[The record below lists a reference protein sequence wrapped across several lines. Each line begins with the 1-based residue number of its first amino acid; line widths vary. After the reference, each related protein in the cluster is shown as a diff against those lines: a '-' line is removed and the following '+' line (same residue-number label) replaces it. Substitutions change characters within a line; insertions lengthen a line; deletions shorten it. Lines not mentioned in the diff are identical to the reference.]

1 MNTHKPS
8 STSKSTQRQNR
19 KGKTLQNEQAHSCD
33 HKNWSRRD
41 FLTASGLFAAGASFM
56 LGSSSLK
63 AFAPNQMLKALGAL
77 ESDKTLVIVRLKGG
91 NDGLNT
97 IIPRGNNFYY
107 NIRPNIAIQE
117 NELTPLSDEYG
128 INAAMNSLMSLWND
142 GNMAVLQS
150 VGYPDQDFSHFR
162 SSDIWASAS
171 DAEEYVTTGW
181 IGRHLDQEYPAYSIA
196 PPNAPAGLQIGV
208 RTSSIFKGA
217 DTSMA
222 LAISNPTE
230 FYRIAQT
237 GQLYDTSLL
246 PNNCYGQEATF
257 MRDVANNSF
266 RYSEA
271 IKTAFDASTT
281 DADYP
286 QEGQLAEQMQIVAR
300 LIKGR
305 LGTKVYL
312 VDIGGFDT
320 HAEQRV
326 DDWHEYLLMDIAD
339 SVSAFIQDLK
349 GETDAWE
356 NTLIMTI
363 SEFGRTFHENGSL
376 GTDHGTAA
384 PQFIFGANISGGLK
398 GEHSRLDNIPEYGDM
413 EYSTDFRAMYYS
425 VLKDWFCMD
434 SQVVDAIMGRNFPLI
449 PDLLPHCDPPKGSN
463 DTAVLFGHNPNPS
476 KPQQRLIKY
485 AILKKGFVR
494 LQLLDLAGKPKATLI
509 NTTQAEGSYTFPFYP
524 QEYHLKPGHYIYRL
538 DTGGKTYS
546 RRISLLF

>member
-1 MNTHKPS
+1 MKTHKPL
-8 STSKSTQRQNR
+8 STSKNDRT
-19 KGKTLQNEQAHSCD
+19 GKTLQNEQAHTGD

-41 FLTASGLFAAGASFM
+41 FLTNSGLFAAGASFM

-63 AFAPNQMLKALGAL
+63 AFAPNGMLKALGAL

-97 IIPRGNNFYY
+97 IIPRGNEFYY
-107 NIRPNIAIQE
+107 NIRPTIAIQE
-117 NELTPLSDEYG
+117 NELIPLTDEYG
-128 INAAMNSLMSLWND
+128 LNAAMNGLTSLWD
-142 GNMAVLQS
+142 EGEMAVLQS
-150 VGYPDQDFSHFR
+150 VGYPDPDYSHFR

-171 DAEEYVTTGW
+171 DTEEYVTTGW
-181 IGRHLDQEYPAYSIA
+181 VGRHLDREYPAYNIA

-208 RTSSIFKGA
+208 RTNALFRGGDA
-217 DTSMA
+217 SMA

-246 PNNCYGQEATF
+246 PKNCYGQEATF
-257 MRDVANNSF
+257 MRDIANNSF

-271 IKTAFDASTT
+271 IKEAFDASST
-281 DADYP
+281 DVNYP
-286 QEGQLAEQMQIVAR
+286 EAGELGEQLQIVSR

-320 HAEQRV
+320 HAEQRL
-326 DDWHEYLLMDIAD
+326 DGYHESLLADIGN
-339 SVSAFIQDLK
+339 SIRAFTQDLK
-349 GETDAWE
+349 GEADVWE

-363 SEFGRTFHENGSL
+363 SEFGRTVHENGSL

-384 PQFIFGANISGGLK
+384 PQFIFGANTNISGGIK
-398 GEHSRLDNIPEYGDM
+398 GEHANIDNIPEYGDM
-413 EYSTDFRAMYYS
+413 EHTTDFRSMYYS
-425 VLKDWFCMD
+425 VLKDWFCMEN
-434 SQVVDAIMGRNFPLI
+434 QLADAIMGRNFPLI
-449 PDLLPHCDPPKGSN
+449 DDLLPNCDPPKGSN

>member
-1 MNTHKPS
+1 MNTHKHPS
-8 STSKSTQRQNR
+8 STSKSTQNR
-19 KGKTLQNEQAHSCD
+19 KGKTLQNEKAHNCD

-41 FLTASGLFAAGASFM
+41 FLTTSGLFAAGASFM
-56 LGSSSLK
+56 LCNSSLK
-63 AFAPNQMLKALGAL
+63 AFAPNSMLKALGAL
-77 ESDKTLVIVRLKGG
+77 ESDRTLVIVRLKGG

-97 IIPRGNNFYY
+97 IIPRGNDFYY
-107 NIRPNIAIQE
+107 NIRPNIAVPE
-117 NELTPLSDEYG
+117 NELTPLSDGYG
-128 INAAMNSLMSLWND
+128 INAAMNSLMPLWND

-150 VGYPDQDFSHFR
+150 VGYPDQDYSHFR

-171 DAEEYVTTGW
+171 DTEQYLTTGW

-196 PPNAPAGLQIGV
+196 PPDAPAGLQIGV
-208 RTSSIFKGA
+208 RTNFMFKGA

-246 PNNCYGQEATF
+246 PNNCYGKEATF
-257 MRDVANNSF
+257 MRSVANSSF

-281 DADYP
+281 EVDYP
-286 QEGQLAEQMQIVAR
+286 QEGQLGEQLQIVAR

-312 VDIGGFDT
+312 VDIDGFDT
-320 HAEQRV
+320 HAEQRGY
-326 DDWHEYLLMDIAD
+326 HEYLMTDIAD

-363 SEFGRTFHENGSL
+363 SEFGRTVHENGSL
-376 GTDHGTAA
+376 GTDHGTSA
-384 PQFIFGANISGGLK
+384 PQFIFGANINGGIK
-398 GEHSRLDNIPEYGDM
+398 GEHASLDNIPQYGDM
-413 EYSTDFRAMYYS
+413 QHTTDFRAMYYS
-425 VLKDWFCMD
+425 VLKDWFCME
-434 SQVVDAIMGRNFPLI
+434 SQLADAIMGRNFPI
-449 PDLLPHCDPPKGSN
+449 ISDLLPNCEPAKGSN

-485 AILKKGFVR
+485 AILKRGFVR
-494 LQLLDLAGKPKATLI
+494 LQLLDLAGKPKATLV
-509 NTTQAEGSYTFPFYP
+509 NTTQTEGSYTFPFYP
-524 QEYHLKPGHYIYRL
+524 QEFHLKPGQYIYRL